1 MKTFKDLTIK
11 SSLEKLIS
19 LVEKLQISDSSD
31 FKFVSDKSEDY
42 AKMIGKKTNEVLTF
56 ESPVIKGAIAF
67 VWMVVGE
74 ENDLR
79 ITNITPN
86 KSGQLS
92 IEQYNSIL
100 DSFYDKVIK
109 PNIDENYHV
118 VLSTDTKTIVDYA
131 GKEVAEKLQVWIKS
145 ANKSTLNTHPLDFER
160 WASFLITAH
169 KNESELTTSQ
179 LEKFLVD
186 EIGISEERLVSK
198 IVIDYEY
205 GRELLNEY
213 DKHR

>member
-1 MKTFKDLTIK
+1 MKTFKHLKIQ
-11 SSLEKLIS
+11 SSIEKLIS
-19 LVEKLQISDSSD
+19 LVEKLQSGDFLD
-31 FKFVSDKSEDY
+31 FKYVSEKSEDY
-42 AKMIGKKTNEVLTF
+42 AKMIGKKSNEVLTF
-56 ESPVIKGAIAF
+56 ESPEIKGSVAF
-67 VWMVVGE
+67 IWMVVGE
-74 ENDLR
+74 EKDLR

-109 PNIDENYHV
+109 LNVDNNYQV
-118 VLSTDTKTIVDYA
+118 IISTDTKTIIDYA
-131 GKEVAEKLQVWIKS
+131 GQEVAEKLQVWIKT
-145 ANKSTLNTHPLDFER
+145 ANKSTLNTHTLDFER

-169 KNESELTTSQ
+169 ENDSELTTIQ
-179 LEKFLVD
+179 LEKYLVD
-186 EIGISEERLVSK
+186 EIGIPDESLVSK

-205 GRELLNEY
+205 GRDLLKEY

>member
-11 SSLEKLIS
+11 SSIEKLIS
-19 LVEKLQISDSSD
+19 LVEKLQVSESSD
-31 FKFVSDKSEDY
+31 FKYSSEKSEDY

-56 ESPVIKGAIAF
+56 ESPEIKGAIAF
-67 VWMVVGE
+67 VWMVVGG

-92 IEQYNSIL
+92 IEQYNTIL
-100 DSFYDKVIK
+100 DRFYDEVIK
-109 PNIDENYHV
+109 PSINNDYHV
-118 VLSTDTKTIVDYA
+118 ILSTDNKTIVDYA
-131 GKEVAEKLQVWIKS
+131 GLEVAEKLQVWIKS

-160 WASFLITAH
+160 WASFIITAH
-169 KNESELTTSQ
+169 ENDSELTTTQ
-179 LEKFLVD
+179 LEKYLID
-186 EIGISEERLVSK
+186 EIGIPDDRLVSK

-205 GRELLNEY
+205 GRDLLKEY